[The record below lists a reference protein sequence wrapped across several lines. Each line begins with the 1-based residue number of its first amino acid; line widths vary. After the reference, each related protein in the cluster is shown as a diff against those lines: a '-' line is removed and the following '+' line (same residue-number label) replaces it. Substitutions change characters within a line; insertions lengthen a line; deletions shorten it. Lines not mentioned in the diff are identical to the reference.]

1 MENYVDGTLQENE
14 QVIYRG
20 YISLW
25 SLLPHFVIGFILIF
39 FYLLG
44 LFIIAYAIIKY
55 KTTELAITD
64 KRIIAK
70 FGWISRTSV
79 ELNMNKIESI
89 QVQQTILGRI
99 FNFGTLIISGAGN
112 PQAPIPN
119 ISNPMEFR
127 RVFMEMQK

>member
-1 MENYVDGTLQENE
+1 MANYVDSTLQENE
-14 QVIYRG
+14 RVIHRG

-25 SLLPHFVIGFILIF
+25 SLLPHFLIGFLLIF
-39 FYLLG
+39 FYMIGLL
-44 LFIIAYAIIKY
+44 IIAYAIIKY

-64 KRIIAK
+64 RRIIAK
-70 FGWISRTSV
+70 FGWISRSTI
-79 ELNMNKIESI
+79 ELNINKVESI

-127 RVFMEMQK
+127 QVFMGMQK